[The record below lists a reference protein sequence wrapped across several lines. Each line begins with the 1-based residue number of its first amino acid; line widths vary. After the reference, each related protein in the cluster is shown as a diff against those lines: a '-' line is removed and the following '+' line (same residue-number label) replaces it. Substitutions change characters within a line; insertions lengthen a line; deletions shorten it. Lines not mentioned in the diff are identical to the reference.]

1 MMLNRI
7 SIFWRLI
14 LAFVFLALVGASIGV
29 VGVLSTARMSA
40 RAQVTYEQDL
50 TGLKFAARTEAAIV
64 YSSRA
69 VEAAIL
75 APDDAARSAALAE
88 ARRYHDEARD
98 NLDKSA
104 PLFDNEQ
111 GRGLID
117 LSKTMFAQYDSAFGA
132 LAGAVEHAKIGDTA
146 ATAAPFGAFNDA
158 LTPLTTAIHAMVE
171 WKVSNSKENA
181 DDTAAVFRSSTT
193 IVVAL
198 TAAGMLVALVLGI
211 ALARSIAR
219 PLAQAIGI
227 ADAVAAGDLSAEIE
241 PTGTDEVAHLQRAL
255 RNMVGNLRKLVSSVR
270 VGVDSV
276 AVASGQIATGNQD
289 LSTRTE
295 QQASSLEQTA
305 SSMEQL
311 SSTVKQNSESARQ
324 ANQLAAAA
332 SEVAG
337 RGGNAVGQVVD
348 TMGQIQAS
356 SRKIAEIIGVIDG
369 IAFQT
374 NILALNAAVEAAR
387 AGEQGRGFAV
397 VAGEVR
403 NLAQRSA
410 QAAREIKSLIADSV
424 SKVESGSR
432 QVTEAGRTM
441 QDLVAQVKRVTDLL
455 GEIAS
460 ATMEQNSGIGTV
472 NHSVSQLDQM
482 TQQNAALVEQSAAA
496 AASLR
501 KQAEQLAQAVAI
513 FKLGRHESNKAIAS
527 AQATSRD
534 RVAVTAPK
542 PAGKAAASA
551 APAAAT
557 GPAST
562 AAAPA
567 RPSPP
572 PGSPGSP
579 GSPASPASPASPKSD
594 DWEEF

>member
-1 MMLNRI
+1 VKRL
-7 SIFWRLI
+7 SIFWRLV
-14 LAFVFLALVGASIGV
+14 LSFVFLALVGAAIGT
-29 VGVLSTARMSA
+29 VGVLSTARMSG
-40 RAQVTYEQDL
+40 RAQLTYDQDL
-50 TGLKFAARTEAAIV
+50 TGLKFATRAETAIV
-64 YSSRA
+64 GSGRA
-69 VEAAIL
+69 IEMAML
-75 APDDAARSAALAE
+75 APDAARRAEQLAE
-88 ARRYHDEARD
+88 ARRYEDEAKL
-98 NLDKSA
+98 NLDKAA
-104 PLFDNEQ
+104 PLYDNEQ
-111 GRGLID
+111 GRD
-117 LSKTMFAQYDSAFGA
+117 LMTLTRAMFDQYDAAFAA
-132 LAGAVEHAKIGDTA
+132 LAGAVEKEKAGEHAQSA
-146 ATAAPFGAFNDA
+146 ALLFGAFSDA
-158 LTPLTTAIHAMVE
+158 LAPLAGSIHAMIE

-181 DDTAAVFRSSTT
+181 DDTLALFRSSTT
-193 IVVAL
+193 VVVAL
-198 TAAGMLVALVLGI
+198 TAAGMAVAVVLGLLI
-211 ALARSIAR
+211 ARSLSRRLSQSIT
-219 PLAQAIGI
+219 LI
-227 ADAVAAGDLSAEIE
+227 DSVAAGDLTVDIE
-241 PTGTDEVAHLQRAL
+241 ADGSDEFGHLQESL
-255 RNMVGNLRKLVSSVR
+255 QSMVVGLRKLVTSVR
-270 VGVDSV
+270 HGVDSF
-276 AVASGQIATGNQD
+276 AVASGQIASGNQD
-289 LSTRTE
+289 LSNRTE

-311 SSTVKQNSESARQ
+311 SSAVKQNTESARQ

-337 RGGNAVGQVVD
+337 RGGHAVGQVVD

-424 SKVESGSR
+424 TKVENGSR

-441 QDLVAQVKRVTDLL
+441 QDLVAQVRRVTDLL

-460 ATMEQNSGIGTV
+460 ATVEQNSGINLV
-472 NHSVSQLDQM
+472 NQSVTQLDQM
-482 TQQNAALVEQSAAA
+482 TQQNAALVEESAAA

-513 FKLGRHESNKAIAS
+513 FKLGRHESQKAIAA
-527 AQATSRD
+527 AQATARD
-534 RVAVTAPK
+534 RLAVAP
-542 PAGKAAASA
+542 P
-551 APAAAT
+551 PAAAAPDAGRT
-557 GPAST
+557 SPP

-567 RPSPP
+567 QAPRPPATPKAPP
-572 PGSPGSP
+572 PK
-579 GSPASPASPASPKSD
+579 AAD